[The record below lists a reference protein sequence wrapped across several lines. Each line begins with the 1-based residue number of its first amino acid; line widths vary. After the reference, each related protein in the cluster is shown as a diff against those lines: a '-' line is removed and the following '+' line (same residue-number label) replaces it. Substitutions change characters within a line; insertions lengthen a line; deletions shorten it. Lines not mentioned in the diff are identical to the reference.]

1 VSPHGPDTV
10 AWMRILVTNDDGV
23 HAPGILALAQAL
35 HRAGHEIFVV
45 APSSD
50 RSGSSAAIGAV
61 HRSGP
66 IPFTEHEWPD
76 LPEASVRSIDAP
88 PATAVYASCLG
99 GFGDPPD
106 LVASGVN
113 PGANTGHLVLHSGT
127 VGAALTAAGL
137 GVPGLAVSIEW
148 NEDGAY
154 LWEVPAAFAAAAVD
168 WVADPIGGPRVL
180 NLNVPNLP
188 LADVRGVREAR
199 LAPYGTVWTATAD
212 TTSGDLLLEFKGND
226 VEPDPDT
233 DLALVRAGYAAVSP
247 LLGMERAPLAGAA
260 DAIAAAMG

>member
-1 VSPHGPDTV
+1 
-10 AWMRILVTNDDGV
+10 MRILVTNDDGV
-23 HAPGILALAQAL
+23 DSPGILALALAL
-35 HRAGHEIFVV
+35 HRAGHEIVVV

-66 IPFTEHEWPD
+66 IPFTRHEWRD
-76 LPEASVRSIDAP
+76 FPEARVLSIDAP
-88 PATAVYASCLG
+88 PATAVYAACLG

-137 GVPGLAVSIEW
+137 GVPGLAVSVQW
-148 NEDGAY
+148 NEDGDY
-154 LWEVPAAFAAAAVD
+154 LWETAATFGAAAVA
-168 WVADPIGGPRVL
+168 WVTDPIGGPRVL

-188 LADVRGVREAR
+188 RAEVRGVRAAR

-233 DLALVRAGYAAVSP
+233 DLALVRAGYAAVTP
-247 LLGMERAPLAGAA
+247 LLAMERAPLAGAG

>member
-1 VSPHGPDTV
+1 
-10 AWMRILVTNDDGV
+10 MRILVTNDDGV
-23 HAPGILALAQAL
+23 DSPGLVALASAL
-35 HRAGHEIFVV
+35 AGAGHAVTVV
-45 APSSD
+45 APTSD
-50 RSGSSAAIGAV
+50 RSGASAAIGPI

-66 IPFTEHEWPD
+66 IPFHEHTWPEV
-76 LPEASVRSIDAP
+76 PGARVRSIDAP
-88 PATAVYASCLG
+88 PATAVYAACLG
-99 GFGDPPD
+99 GFGDPPE

-137 GVPGLAVSIEW
+137 GVPGLAASLQWSQEGRYHW
-148 NEDGAY
+148 DT
-154 LWEVPAAFAAAAVD
+154 AAALAAAAVE

-180 NLNVPNLP
+180 NLNVPNVAP
-188 LADVRGVREAR
+188 AEVRGVREAR
-199 LAPYGTVWTATAD
+199 LAPYGTVWTASAATQR
-212 TTSGDLLLEFKGND
+212 GDLLLEFKGND

-260 DAIAAAMG
+260 DAITAALG